1 MMTPMVN
8 PKILR
13 KSCENCIIIA
23 LLIIHNFVAYFTFEF
38 DQKVSLEFKI
48 NMYRTLVLVCLL
60 LHCKKKIRKYL

>member
-23 LLIIHNFVAYFTFEF
+23 LLIIHNFVAYFTFEI
-38 DQKVSLEFKI
+38 DQKVNLEFKI
-48 NMYRTLVLVCLL
+48 NYVLNPGVSGVSLSVIPL
-60 LHCKKKIRKYL
+60 